1 MRRILIVM
9 GYLLALFLFVFNVLV
24 VLACLAQVIE
34 GRSFGGVPLKTI
46 DYFMSV
52 LLPLWLWSIFAAL
65 VGLIRLLHIFGSMR
79 WCRVLAGYL
88 CLFIP
93 FGTVFG
99 LLIFIYLGKQKD
111 WTHAA

>member
-1 MRRILIVM
+1 M
-9 GYLLALFLFVFNVLV
+9 GYLLAVFLFILNVFVS
-24 VLACLAQVIE
+24 LACLAQVID
-34 GRSFGGVPLKTI
+34 GKSFGGVPIKTF
-46 DYFMSV
+46 DYIGIV
-52 LLPLWLWSIFAAL
+52 LLLLWLWSLFAAL
-65 VGLIRLLHIFGSMR
+65 VGLIRLLHSFGSMG

-99 LLIFIYLGKQKD
+99 LVIFIYLGRQKD